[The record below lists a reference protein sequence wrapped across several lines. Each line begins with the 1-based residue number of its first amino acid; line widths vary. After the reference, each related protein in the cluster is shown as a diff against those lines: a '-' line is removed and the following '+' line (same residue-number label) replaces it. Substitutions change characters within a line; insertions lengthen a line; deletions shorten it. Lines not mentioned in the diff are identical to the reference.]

1 MTAIFA
7 AMGLYNTTAPLP
19 NNTIVEADDAGG
31 YSAAWTAPFA
41 SRAYFEKLQCGR
53 EGEEEEEFVRV
64 IVNDRVQPLEQCGGD
79 GLGRCRLGAFIESLG
94 FARSG
99 GLWDRCFV

>member
-7 AMGLYNTTAPLP
+7 AIGLYNTTALLP
-19 NNTIVEADDAGG
+19 NDTLVEPRDAGG

-41 SRAYFEKLQCGR
+41 SRAYFEKLRCDGH
-53 EGEEEEEFVRV
+53 GEEFVRI

-79 GLGRCRLGAFIESLG
+79 KLGRCGLGAFVESLG
-94 FARSG
+94 FAREG
-99 GLWDRCFV
+99 GLWDRCYV

>member
-19 NNTIVEADDAGG
+19 NNTIVEPEDAGG

-53 EGEEEEEFVRV
+53 EEEEFVRV

-79 GLGRCRLGAFIESLG
+79 GLGRCRLGAFVESLG
-94 FARSG
+94 FAREG
-99 GLWDRCFV
+99 GLWDRCFM